1 MEGSYLEGEL
11 GKEAAI
17 GVAKVA
23 LGLVPGVGPLLVE
36 AFFETPSRL
45 VQNRRDEY
53 IDAVLK
59 NLAQVQESLI
69 DIDYLKS
76 EDFSDLLQHI
86 ARKVMIRKAKE
97 RADFF
102 ARLSAANALTTRPT
116 ASVGWQFQF
125 VEILAD
131 LNDSEMYL
139 LLALDKHPSPS
150 GASLSGI
157 SPPFGFD
164 NKAEFQLCFD
174 SLLSKGLV
182 YDASLSGLPK
192 LGVGHN
198 PTPRERIDI
207 SPLGKKIIQFTKEV
221 DTIMERALKKF

>member
-1 MEGSYLEGEL
+1 M
-11 GKEAAI
+11 KEATI
-17 GVAKVA
+17 GAAKAA
-23 LGLVPGVGPLLVE
+23 LCSLIPGIGPFVVE
-36 AFFETPSRL
+36 AFIETPGRL
-45 VQNRRDEY
+45 AQKRRDEH

-59 NLAQVQESLI
+59 NLAHVQESLI

-76 EDFSDLLQHI
+76 EDFADLSQHI
-86 ARKVMIRKAKE
+86 ARKVMMRKVKE
-97 RADFF
+97 RTAFF
-102 ARLSAANALTTRPT
+102 ARLSAANALKTRPT
-116 ASVGWQFQF
+116 ASVDWQFQF

-139 LLALDKHPSPS
+139 LLALDTHPSPA

-157 SPPFGFD
+157 STPHGLD
-164 NKAEFQLCFD
+164 KVEFQLCFD

-198 PTPRERIDI
+198 PTPRERINI

-221 DTIMERALKKF
+221 DIIMERALKNL